1 MRSIKERI
9 QICLHIASEMALCE
23 RFTPGQVRILEFLYT
38 PPPGDPFRPVV
49 IAAFRGM
56 GKSTLA
62 QLVMLERL
70 DDNPDLK
77 CAYISKT
84 AEFAQK
90 ASSWCMTAT
99 KRVPYLNHLAPDT
112 RDGRYSVKGWDVGC
126 ITRAEPS
133 PSVSA
138 HGIQNQITG
147 TRANMLIVDD
157 IETPLNS
164 KTHSSRDE
172 LRVAVDELVAVG
184 KPQQENGSGGCQTVV
199 LGTFHSTTE
208 SIYLHYRKKCN
219 AHMMLWP
226 ARVPE
231 REDLSAY
238 MGCLADPIMTMME
251 RGLHGRP
258 TDTRF
263 NESVLLTKE
272 AGMTPGGWRM
282 QYQLNP
288 AMQDEEKYPLKI
300 RNLAV
305 VNVNQQLPEVV
316 VYQRAPEFAIRE
328 YEAPGHGQDN
338 IFYRAAEVK
347 GTYPADRAGSVMAL
361 DPAGGGKDE
370 FAWSV
375 MRTYNGNFFL
385 QDIGGQAA
393 EATEEFYRMLA
404 EKAQFHKVK
413 AIAVETNFGD
423 LQLYRMALESNLKD
437 IGYPCSVEEFKSGG
451 MRKERRIAETLC
463 PITQMHRLFI
473 DEKVVEE
480 DCRLIAQ
487 ARDEEELS
495 HSLFYQYTRLSEEDN
510 SLLHDDR
517 IDVVHMACAYFQE
530 QVQHVQHQNY
540 ERRNEE
546 YMYAMLPEH
555 ITGRKTVITLQRRQ
569 MGMTLEQAKEAAMLE
584 GAGTRDRY
592 SPVRGWN
599 AKVVRR

>member
-1 MRSIKERI
+1 MRSIKESI
-9 QICLHIASEMALCE
+9 QICLHIAQEMSLCE
-23 RFTPGQVRILEFLYT
+23 RFTPGQVNILEFLYT

-49 IAAFRGM
+49 VAAFRGM

-62 QLVMLERL
+62 QLMMLERL
-70 DDNPDLK
+70 DNNPDLK

-84 AEFAQK
+84 AEFAIK

-99 KRVPYLNHLAPDT
+99 KRVPYLQYLAPDT
-112 RDGRYSVKGWDVGC
+112 KDGRYSVKGWDVSC
-126 ITRAEPS
+126 ISRVEPS

-147 TRANMLIVDD
+147 TRANLLIVDD
-157 IETPLNS
+157 IETAVNS
-164 KTHSSRDE
+164 RTHNSRDE
-172 LRVAVDELVAVG
+172 LRTAVDELVAVG

-208 SIYLHYRKKCN
+208 SIYLHYRNKCN

-238 MGCLADPIMTMME
+238 MGCLASPIMTMME
-251 RGLHGRP
+251 HGLHGRP

-263 NESVLLTKE
+263 TEAVLLTKE
-272 AGMTPGGWRM
+272 GGMTPGGWLM
-282 QYQLNP
+282 QMMLNP
-288 AMQDEEKYPLKI
+288 TMQDEQKYPLKI

-305 VNVNQQLPEVV
+305 VNVDRQLPELV
-316 VYQRAPEFAIRE
+316 VYRRSPDFAIPE

-385 QDIGGQAA
+385 QDVGGQAS
-393 EATEEFYRMLA
+393 EATEDFYRMLA
-404 EKAQFHKVK
+404 EKAQFYKVK
-413 AIAVETNFGD
+413 TILVETNFGS
-423 LQLYRMALESNLKD
+423 LQLYRMALESHLKD
-437 IGYPCSVEEFKSGG
+437 IGYPCSVEEFKAAGV
-451 MRKERRIAETLC
+451 RKERRIAETLC
-463 PITQMHRLFI
+463 PITQNHRLFI
-473 DEKVVEE
+473 DERVVAD
-480 DCRLIAQ
+480 DCDQLAQ

-495 HSLFYQYTRLSEEDN
+495 YSFFYQYTRLSEEDN

-517 IDVVHMACAYFQE
+517 VDVVYMACAYFQE
-530 QVQHVQHQNY
+530 QVQHVQQQNFD
-540 ERRNEE
+540 RRTAE

-555 ITGRKTVITLQRRQ
+555 ITGRKTVITLQRRM
-569 MGMTLEQAKEAAMLE
+569 MGMTLDEAKEAARLE
-584 GAGTRDRY
+584 YGGLGERY
-592 SPVRGWN
+592 SPVRGRN
-599 AKVVRR
+599 ANIVRR